1 MNLFLDLLFPKRC
14 AGCGKFG
21 TYLCEGCR
29 QSQRLH
35 FRQICPVCERPAV
48 DGKTHPGCKT
58 PFSFNGATFVFAYQP
73 PVSLV
78 IRRLK
83 YNFVRDLA
91 EAVVSWTTDELK
103 KLRFPQDSVL
113 VPIPLHRLRHNWRG
127 FNQAEILGREI
138 AKEMGWSF
146 RDDILVR
153 SQFRKPQTEVKE
165 AKKRRENVRG
175 IFSIN
180 RPLNHLAMK
189 PFILFDDVWTTG
201 ATLKEAAKVLKRN
214 GAKFVHALAIAR

>member
-1 MNLFLDLLFPKRC
+1 M
-14 AGCGKFG
+14 
-21 TYLCEGCR
+21 CEGCR
-29 QSQRLH
+29 QSQPLH
-35 FRQICPVCERPAV
+35 FPQICPVCERPAV

-58 PFSFNGATFVFAYQP
+58 PFSFDGATFVLVYQP
-73 PVSLV
+73 PVSLL

-113 VPIPLHRLRHNWRG
+113 IPIPLHRLRRNWRG
-127 FNQAEILGREI
+127 FNQAEILGRKI
-138 AKEMGWSF
+138 AKEMGWNF

-175 IFSIN
+175 IFSISPN
-180 RPLNHLAMK
+180 NPVTQLPSNL
-189 PFILFDDVWTTG
+189 ILFDDVWTTG
-201 ATLKEAAKVLKRN
+201 ATLKEATKVLKRN